1 MEGDKLKTN
10 NLLMITAL
18 MMIIMSSLVY
28 SEEISITSNPEQATI
43 SVRNAQTG
51 QEVKIGKTPY
61 KGSLDTIVANIASG
75 SVFMLEITK
84 IGFEP
89 YRMLITKTGSSDIA
103 VNINMIVSR
112 DMRMTQDFDLLMTEL
127 FDVQRMIRTKDYASS
142 MQKLD
147 VLIKKF
153 PHFSIVYEMKGS
165 IFYLMKEFKRSLTFY
180 RKAFAVNPKNRDAYR
195 MKIYLEKKFKI
206 SVKG

>member
-1 MEGDKLKTN
+1 MKKLN
-10 NLLMITAL
+10 LNLLILFLVMF
-18 MMIIMSSLVY
+18 SGSLFA
-28 SEEISITSNPEQATI
+28 EDISITSNPEQAII

-51 QEVKIGKTPY
+51 QSVRIGKTPY
-61 KGSLDTIVANIASG
+61 KGNLETIISNIASG
-75 SVFMLEITK
+75 SVFMLELTK
-84 IGFEP
+84 DGFEP
-89 YRMLITKTGSSDIA
+89 YRILITKTGASDIA
-103 VNINMIVSR
+103 VNVNMTVDR
-112 DMRMTQDFDLLMTEL
+112 NMRMTQDFDILMSEL
-127 FDVQRMIRTKDYASS
+127 FDVQRMIRTKDYDSS

-195 MKIYLEKKFKI
+195 MKTYLEKKFKVA
-206 SVKG
+206 SNQ

>member
-1 MEGDKLKTN
+1 MTIVM
-10 NLLMITAL
+10 LMSTSAF
-18 MMIIMSSLVY
+18 

-61 KGSLDTIVANIASG
+61 KGSLDAIVSNIASG
-75 SVFMLEITK
+75 SVFMLELTK

-89 YRMLITKTGSSDIA
+89 YRVLITKTGSSDIA
-103 VNINMIVSR
+103 LNVNMTVSR
-112 DMRMTQDFDLLMTEL
+112 DMRMTQDFDLLMSEL
-127 FDVQRMIRTKDYASS
+127 FDVQRMIRTKDYSSS
-142 MQKLD
+142 MSKID
-147 VLIKKF
+147 DLIKKF

-195 MKIYLEKKFKI
+195 MKLYLEKKFKI
-206 SVKG
+206 SSKS